1 MADTKTDR
9 LQQIVNEH
17 AAALGMPPGRVTWSW
32 MPRYPDFR
40 PKNFDLVMFDDRAEH
55 FDANRLDAVSLMLR
69 KAFGVPI
76 EERGLKWWGLREV
89 YKARLD
95 RPLTIAFGEVA
106 THNHFVLDRGGK
118 VFKQTAPVIKLPAGS
133 SEDAHLG
140 LLGLLVRGG
149 GGGDVARFE
158 LRGLRLRGRRGLRLR
173 ARGGRGG
180 EEREGEGRAVHNG
193 LSPSRRW
200 WCRPPRRG

>member
-69 KAFGVPI
+69 KAFGVPTLADVV
-76 EERGLKWWGLREV
+76 RSALADAL
-89 YKARLD
+89 
-95 RPLTIAFGEVA
+95 FGWM
-106 THNHFVLDRGGK
+106 
-118 VFKQTAPVIKLPAGS
+118 P
-133 SEDAHLG
+133 
-140 LLGLLVRGG
+140 
-149 GGGDVARFE
+149 
-158 LRGLRLRGRRGLRLR
+158 
-173 ARGGRGG
+173 
-180 EEREGEGRAVHNG
+180 
-193 LSPSRRW
+193 
-200 WCRPPRRG
+200 